1 MGVRTLMATLEMF
14 VAKGIAEQVHGHKQD
29 LSGKPYLNHIYAV
42 TRAVSHL
49 GDEYIIT
56 GFLPDSIEDAK
67 DELRPQIEEQIKA
80 TFDEKSVE
88 AVYALTHNDKEDY
101 CDYIARVMQNP
112 IATQVKIADAT
123 HNLSRINEIT
133 DTEKKERL
141 RKKYKKALTL
151 LGEQNDQSSTTN

>member
-1 MGVRTLMATLEMF
+1 MATLEIF

-56 GFLPDSIEDAK
+56 GFLHDAIEDAN
-67 DELRPQIEEQIKA
+67 DELRPKIEEQIKSI
-80 TFDEKSVE
+80 FNEKIVE
-88 AVYALTHNDKEDY
+88 AVYAITHNDKEDY
-101 CDYIARVMQNP
+101 FDYIARVMQNP

-133 DTEKKERL
+133 DTDKKERL

>member
-1 MGVRTLMATLEMF
+1 MATLEMF

-56 GFLPDSIEDAK
+56 GFLHDSIEDAN
-67 DELRPQIEEQIKA
+67 DELRPKIEEQIKA
-80 TFDEKSVE
+80 IFDEKIVE
-88 AVYALTHNDKEDY
+88 AVYAITHNDKEDY
-101 CDYIARVMQNP
+101 FDYIARVMQNP

-133 DTEKKERL
+133 DTDKKERL

-151 LGEQNDQSSTTN
+151 LGEKNDQSSTTN